1 MSDQVQTTQ
10 RLRGPNHLL
19 AGRFRRRMER
29 LSVLVAVLPVVVP
42 ILVAVVLAFMSPW
55 LFVLAVASG
64 AGLLVWLPSS
74 RSMVARSYWRSRWF
88 WDARSAGLSLEA
100 EPSMLGRSD
109 GPLDR
114 LVVVVP
120 RVRLTVDLG
129 GTRRYRCKALPGQ
142 TAADYEAALGRL
154 AMRWGAGNVRM
165 EHVPGARWIALVVDP
180 STPARTVWAAPEGG
194 D

>member
-19 AGRFRRRMER
+19 GGRFRRRVER
-29 LSVLVAVLPVVVP
+29 LSVLLAVLPVLVP
-42 ILVAVVLAFMSPW
+42 VFVALVLAFTSPW
-55 LFVLAVASG
+55 LFVVLLAVSALVFVLSPAVRRG
-64 AGLLVWLPSS
+64 A
-74 RSMVARSYWRSRWF
+74 ARAWWRARWF

-100 EPSMLGRSD
+100 EPSMFGRSD

-120 RVRLTVDLG
+120 RTRLFVEPD
-129 GTRRYRCKALPGQ
+129 GTRRYRTKALPGQ
-142 TAADYEAALGRL
+142 TPADFEAALPRL

-165 EHVPGARWIALVVDP
+165 EHVPGARWITLVVDP
-180 STPARTVWAAPEGG
+180 STPVRTVWAAPEGG
-194 D
+194 E